1 MRGAL
6 INEISVLPYKR
17 AAREPSERHFRK
29 AMPACFHPLFPNTLT
44 VQVSLPG
51 QARLEQRPSLQGQQ
65 PRIPHPWGR
74 LLIKFD
80 FCSPGDDPSSHCY
93 FLGLNFSR
101 NGKAVNLEPEGT

>member
-1 MRGAL
+1 
-6 INEISVLPYKR
+6 
-17 AAREPSERHFRK
+17 
-29 AMPACFHPLFPNTLT
+29 MPACFHHLFPNTLT

-51 QARLEQRPSLQGQQ
+51 RARLGQRPSLQGQSLGAAA
-65 PRIPHPWGR
+65 PDPHPWGR

-80 FCSPGDDPSSHCY
+80 FCSPRDDPSSHCY